1 MEKIYD
7 IRIFF
12 IRNSA
17 IWENFI
23 SIFQQLSASIKEIL
37 GLEGRLGTRL

>member
-7 IRIFF
+7 IIFF

-17 IWENFI
+17 IRENLI
-23 SIFQQLSASIKEIL
+23 SIFRQLSASIREIL
-37 GLEGRLGTRL
+37 SLEGRLGTRL